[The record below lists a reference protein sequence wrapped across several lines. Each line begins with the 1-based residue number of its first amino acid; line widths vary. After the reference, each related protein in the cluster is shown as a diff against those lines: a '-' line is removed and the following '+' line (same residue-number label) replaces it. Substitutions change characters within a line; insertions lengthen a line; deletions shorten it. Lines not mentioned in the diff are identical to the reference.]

1 MKADAAYAKND
12 IRHRFNTNVLFEMG
26 HGFTLSGLLMARTGM
41 PGRYVIGTDL
51 SNDGNKDED
60 RPVINGHLVPR
71 DSTRLPGFF
80 DWDMRLLKEF
90 RTSERTRLMFSIE
103 GYNLTRA
110 SNKTF
115 SSDGDSIFGK
125 PTTTVNPTTG
135 LFYTSNTAG
144 VPTFAPGT
152 DRFGG
157 PRQAQLGVRFIF

>member
-1 MKADAAYAKND
+1 M
-12 IRHRFNTNVLFEMG
+12 
-26 HGFTLSGLLMARTGM
+26 
-41 PGRYVIGTDL
+41 

-60 RPVINGHLVPR
+60 RPVINGRLVPR

>member
-1 MKADAAYAKND
+1 
-12 IRHRFNTNVLFEMG
+12 
-26 HGFTLSGLLMARTGM
+26 
-41 PGRYVIGTDL
+41 
-51 SNDGNKDED
+51 
-60 RPVINGHLVPR
+60 
-71 DSTRLPGFF
+71 
-80 DWDMRLLKEF
+80 MRLLKEF